1 MSFAPG
7 SAAGG
12 NQRAVTSTT
21 TASFKVPGVYVL
33 RAIASDGALTT
44 FHDVTV
50 TVK

>member
-1 MSFAPG
+1 VSSGYQKP
-7 SAAGG
+7 
-12 NQRAVTSTT
+12 VTSAT

-33 RAIASDGALTT
+33 RAVASDGSLTT